1 MKPHIYWV
9 LIQKE
14 MSEQLRSGRFII
26 LLVAFLFFGIAS
38 PLTAKFMPAILPS
51 IIKGQNI
58 TIQIPEGTWQDAIGQ
73 FVKNISQMCVFIII
87 LLSMGTVAREKEN
100 GTASFLLVKPV
111 SRNLFILSKFSSQ
124 LIVLVVSMVLGFLTA
139 VLYTNIFFGSFPM
152 IPFAQIALILLLYL
166 IVIQCITIFF
176 SVLIKTQIP
185 AGILAFAT
193 TLLLSAV
200 SILGKPGMFSPS
212 HLFDESQTILKESIM
227 NWQPFAGSLV
237 IIICCIGGA
246 LRIFRNWES

>member
-9 LIQKE
+9 LIHKE
-14 MSEQLRSGRFII
+14 LKEQFRSGRFII
-26 LLVAFLFFGIAS
+26 LLAVFLFFGIAS

-51 IIKGQNI
+51 IIKGQHI
-58 TIQIPEGTWQDAIGQ
+58 TIQIPEGTWIDAMGQ
-73 FVKNISQMCVFIII
+73 FVKNISQIGVFIII
-87 LLSMGTVAREKEN
+87 LLSMGAVAREKEN

-124 LIVLVVSMVLGFLTA
+124 LIVLLVSMVVGFLTA

-152 IPFAQIALILLLYL
+152 IPFAQIALILLFYL
-166 IVIQCITIFF
+166 IVMQCITIFF

-185 AGILAFAT
+185 AGILALAT

-200 SILGKPGMFSPS
+200 SILGKPGMYSPS
-212 HLFDESQTILKESIM
+212 HLLDESQSILTNSIL
-227 NWQPFAGSLV
+227 NWQPFAGSLL
-237 IIICCIGGA
+237 IIICCLGGS